1 MAQTVDELR
10 QELAMNEYTPRTDE
24 QLQSAA
30 EAKFGS
36 VYGQQRLSAQQA
48 YDTADLALS
57 NQLNSLNLSYNKQRE
72 QAQEATR
79 RSVSSMDRYS
89 LQRGMQRSS
98 YNAATLANIMKEGN
112 DNLTDIGLQEAAARN
127 NIESQ
132 RTQLAQQLGQQLAQY
147 DTDYVKDLQAYIE
160 EMRQQDYERQNA
172 QDQYLNQLRMALYE
186 YGLKSGGGSS
196 GGGSRSSSTSYNYNT
211 QNPDPVTPPSNNDP
225 FGLNNAFSG
234 NPLRS
239 NISNSLNNL
248 LGNKLG
254 VSVKPTTTVKNT
266 TQAEDA
272 WAAMPEES
280 SLGAN
285 KKNTKTNL
293 LQNSVR

>member
-98 YNAATLANIMKEGN
+98 YNAATLANLMKEGN

-196 GGGSRSSSTSYNYNT
+196 GSSRSSSNSYNYNN

-225 FGLNNAFSG
+225 FGLNNAF
-234 NPLRS
+234 
-239 NISNSLNNL
+239 
-248 LGNKLG
+248 GNKPSTALG
-254 VSVKPTTTVKNT
+254 TGVASAAVNYSKSLTNMVNALVKNT
-266 TQAEDA
+266 TKAEDA
-272 WAAMPEES
+272 WAAMPEPS
-280 SLGAN
+280 TSTSFR
-285 KKNTKTNL
+285 KTKDALMT
-293 LQNSVR
+293 VKD